1 MRAKEFI
8 NEDVPTAGTDTE
20 REVAQAIYMEGRC
33 GVLAIAINQA
43 NPERYKL
50 GYIYEYN
57 VPGTEDMYL
66 DPDEF
71 DTLDP
76 EEQQQVKLETQSWA
90 LVHAYVVDQ
99 QTKEYIDARGR
110 HSKVP
115 DLNYELNLTRKNV
128 FPATSRDIVNI
139 TADMNWND
147 ATEEW
152 DIVKGLAA
160 WNQLG
165 LDRDI
170 PKALDYAVKYLNIDL
185 SKGSQSTPKKPVWMN
200 PGDPLPPSS
209 STGTWVILGPYK
221 NVLYRFS
228 ASTEQR
234 ASAMKD
240 QWCKE
245 NNIDPDSNRFCR
257 LKYDG
262 NVRLGQPIKKQGV
275 AEGSEQISEYRDR
288 LLQYV
293 KSLLPNYPEYVLK
306 DWLVPNKGNF
316 SNLPDTELKN
326 GIMEKLKGA
335 GLTPNTKWQLVPDMK
350 FTMAMFEPM
359 TKQRLIGR
367 AGGHSDMGLDVPR
380 DKERH
385 ATQASLAQQQGG
397 VRKEPVLLIK
407 TDKGYELLE
416 GWHRTI
422 QHFARYP
429 NGYTGPAYVAVA
441 QGQQGVAEGW
451 SQKYKK
457 SINCSHPKGFSQRA
471 HCAGKKK
478 QNESTEMEIVCETC
492 GMCETHQGHEH
503 LDEACW
509 KGYHKEGNKKMFGK
523 TYPNCVKNT
532 KEDIDEASRVARK
545 AGQPANSKKHSDLY
559 TDENPRGTITGLK
572 FATVEDAKS
581 SISKIKN
588 SGRSHAHKIQAAV
601 AMEQRARAAGKA
613 SAAAIYRAYINSVKK
628 TDEQQET
635 TMTENQD
642 ELARIL
648 ELSTG
653 VSATDRVELNEEF
666 DLIESI
672 IDDLADRNGV
682 DAETIWEDLDSLTDD
697 ELYVFAVTTTIMED
711 WQKAN
716 KRDKT
721 DGMSRKAVNAY
732 RRENPGSKLK
742 TAVTTKPGK
751 LKKGSKASKRRKSY
765 CSRSRGQMKMHS
777 ISCAKTPDK
786 AICKAR
792 RRWNC

>member
-8 NEDVPTAGTDTE
+8 NEDVPAAGTDTE

-76 EEQQQVKLETQSWA
+76 EEQQQIKLETQSWA

-152 DIVKGLAA
+152 DIVKGIAA

-262 NVRLGQPIKKQGV
+262 NVRLGQPIKKQEV
-275 AEGSEQISEYRDR
+275 AEDETTRIKIGAGNAAARAWIQKVYDLYPQQFQNNHVMPMGGSGDDQQFALFE
-288 LLQYV
+288 
-293 KSLLPNYPEYVLK
+293 
-306 DWLVPNKGNF
+306 LVPSF
-316 SNLPDTELKN
+316 SQRGAVEVKWFQAYPLRSGVGSRAMKELQAMARED
-326 GIMEKLKGA
+326 GIS
-335 GLTPNTKWQLVPDMK
+335 LTLFPW
-350 FTMAMFEPM
+350 
-359 TKQRLIGR
+359 
-367 AGGHSDMGLDVPR
+367 
-380 DKERH
+380 
-385 ATQASLAQQQGG
+385 
-397 VRKEPVLLIK
+397 
-407 TDKGYELLE
+407 DKGQVSQSKLTKFYR
-416 GWHRTI
+416 G
-422 QHFARYP
+422 QGFAP
-429 NGYTGPAYVAVA
+429 TVKGGKAMQWTPEP
-441 QGQQGVAEGW
+441 QGVAE
-451 SQKYKK
+451 
-457 SINCSHPKGFSQRA
+457 
-471 HCAGKKK
+471 
-478 QNESTEMEIVCETC
+478 
-492 GMCETHQGHEH
+492 
-503 LDEACW
+503 
-509 KGYHKEGNKKMFGK
+509 
-523 TYPNCVKNT
+523 
-532 KEDIDEASRVARK
+532 
-545 AGQPANSKKHSDLY
+545 
-559 TDENPRGTITGLK
+559 
-572 FATVEDAKS
+572 
-581 SISKIKN
+581 
-588 SGRSHAHKIQAAV
+588 
-601 AMEQRARAAGKA
+601 
-613 SAAAIYRAYINSVKK
+613 
-628 TDEQQET
+628 
-635 TMTENQD
+635 
-642 ELARIL
+642 
-648 ELSTG
+648 ELS
-653 VSATDRVELNEEF
+653 VDVPNEDWLN
-666 DLIESI
+666 DAIAYAKQKSP
-672 IDDLADRNGV
+672 DRNGLPYMGKTTATV
-682 DAETIWEDLDSLTDD
+682 KKVEVPVGLLKRIPGMRNEQQNVRQGDLAAIMKIMNDTGKLPLDRGEEYKPFINVAYDGSAWVNEGNHRIMAAAALGWN
-697 ELYVFAVTTTIMED
+697 ELPVQISYF
-711 WQKAN
+711 
-716 KRDKT
+716 
-721 DGMSRKAVNAY
+721 DGGERVESGPMY
-732 RRENPGSKLK
+732 
-742 TAVTTKPGK
+742 PGK
-751 LKKGSKASKRRKSY
+751 IGL
-765 CSRSRGQMKMHS
+765 
-777 ISCAKTPDK
+777 
-786 AICKAR
+786 
-792 RRWNC
+792 